1 MNTLSK
7 NPIPVLFEELSSEG
21 FKTTWNHPVFPSFVT
36 EKGKAKEE
44 FYVSDL
50 PVSKIAPFDT
60 AETRITLK
68 GDRIQCCIKFYFS
81 QAFQDCTSQEEF
93 TKAMDE
99 KEPLWLEAFHEYFG
113 NIAEYF
119 GLEWEVEANEPLSE
133 DEACEMT
140 FSLEGSFEAGCY
152 TRVRTLL
159 LEVMIK
165 NTIL

>member
-1 MNTLSK
+1 MNALSK
-7 NPIPVLFEELSSEG
+7 NPIPVLFEEISREG
-21 FKTTWNHPVFPSFVT
+21 FKTTWMHPVFHSFIT

-60 AETRITLK
+60 AETLITLK
-68 GDRIQCCIKFYFS
+68 GDRIHCCIKFYFS

-99 KEPLWLEAFHEYFG
+99 KEPLWLEAFHECFG
-113 NIAEYF
+113 NISDYF
-119 GLEWEVEANEPLSE
+119 GLAWEIEANTPASE
-133 DEACEMT
+133 DEAYEMT
-140 FSLEGSFEAGCY
+140 FSLEGSFEAAGY

-159 LEVMIK
+159 LEIRERDAV
-165 NTIL
+165 